1 MQETLSLQSQL
12 DFYLPPC
19 GVCDT
24 FSLRFTPEL
33 IKIFY
38 LARVLFSETSTH
50 RIKTQVDPLLSRDKI
65 FSPKAKTE
73 DKESVEK
80 ERSLIDN
87 YISLER
93 IHSMSDV
100 AHLLPREHLI
110 YTENIFLKK
119 LANRELIRIDYEGN
133 VGGVV
138 SADKFLRPVQV
149 ELERSQ
155 KIYLLFDNSTS
166 MNGEKFKKLF
176 MAKAVAI
183 EYLRRVS
190 REKPQIY
197 FRTFHSEI
205 GQLVKASTQKEIHGL
220 IEFISQLNTGG
231 GRITY
236 IGDAVV
242 QAIEDINSDPELEEA
257 EILVMTD
264 GFGPIPRD
272 LKQQLGSIKL
282 HVLLIPDLD
291 IEKILQL
298 YPTRRAWEEG
308 GPDGTRPMPPFW
320 KYYSTKAPP
329 MLLESEEL
337 NKAGPLSY
345 KTASKTVNEIKV
357 LEILQGLNQIYM
369 LKEVCDNFIFSM
381 ITSILDEEF
390 SITPEDLEGIA
401 KGITDLEIR
410 SIDGMSNDEK
420 LQFLQTVNF
429 LLQFLMVAKDNT
441 RQKEIKNKIREL
453 KKKLEAQQARILADP
468 WIQSI
473 LKSDRVKIDVKFD
486 MAMNQK
492 KDDSLPFMAAIFFLI
507 KFLAEKFIE
516 SLKRLKVDNRF

>member
-1 MQETLSLQSQL
+1 MQDNLSLQSQL

-38 LARVLFSETSTH
+38 LARVLFSEVSTH
-50 RIKTQVDPLLSRDKI
+50 RIKTQVDPLLSRDRI
-65 FSPKAKTE
+65 FSSKAKSE
-73 DKESVEK
+73 NRESVEK
-80 ERSLIDN
+80 ERSLINND
-87 YISLER
+87 ITLDR

-110 YTENIFLKK
+110 YTEDIFLKK
-119 LANRELIRIDYEGN
+119 LANRELIRIDYEGS
-133 VGGVV
+133 VGGAV
-138 SADKFLRPVQV
+138 SADRFLRSVQV

-166 MNGEKFKKLF
+166 MNGERFKKLF

-190 REKPQIY
+190 RERPQIY

-205 GQLVKASTQKEIHGL
+205 GDLVKAATQEEIHDL
-220 IEFISQLNTGG
+220 IQYISQLNTGG

-242 QAIEDINSDPELEEA
+242 QAIADINSDPELEEA

-264 GFGPIPRD
+264 GFGPIPKD
-272 LKQQLGSIKL
+272 LKQQLGGIKL

-308 GPDGTRPMPPFW
+308 GPDGTRPMPTFW
-320 KYYSTKAPP
+320 KYYSSKAPP
-329 MLLESEEL
+329 MMLESEEL
-337 NKAGPLSY
+337 SKDGPLSY
-345 KTASKTVNEIKV
+345 NTASKTVNEIKV

-369 LKEVCDNFIFSM
+369 LKEVCDNFIFTM

-390 SITPEDLEGIA
+390 SITKAELESIA
-401 KGITDLEIR
+401 KSITDLKNR
-410 SIDGMSNDEK
+410 RIDGLSNDEK

-429 LLQFLMVAKDNT
+429 LLQFLLVAKDNT
-441 RQKEIKNKIREL
+441 DQKAVKNRIREL
-453 KKKLEAQQARILADP
+453 KKQLEAQQARILADP

-473 LKSDRVKIDVKFD
+473 LKSDKVKIDVKFD
-486 MAMNQK
+486 MAVNQK
-492 KDDSLPFMAAIFFLI
+492 KDESLPFMAAIFFLV
-507 KFLAEKFIE
+507 KFLADKFIE